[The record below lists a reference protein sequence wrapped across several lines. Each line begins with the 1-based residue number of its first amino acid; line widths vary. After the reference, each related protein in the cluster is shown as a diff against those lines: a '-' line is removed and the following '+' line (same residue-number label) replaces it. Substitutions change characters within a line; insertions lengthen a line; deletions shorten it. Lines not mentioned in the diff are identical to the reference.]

1 MTKNC
6 WITDE
11 PIVIDDVIEK
21 VVRREAGAVN
31 TFIGTVREFTNNK
44 QTLFLEYQ
52 AYESMAEKKLTEI
65 TEEITEKWGNAHAA
79 IAHRIG
85 RLDISDVAV
94 VIAVSTP
101 HRKDAFEASRYG
113 IERLKQIVPIWK
125 KEHWKDGTSWIGDQQ
140 HTTSYEKNIP
150 SKEEMKYD

>member
-31 TFIGTVREFTNNK
+31 TFIGTVRVFTNNK

-79 IAHRIG
+79 IARRVGRWELYDGSVGRI
-85 RLDISDVAV
+85 
-94 VIAVSTP
+94 VST
-101 HRKDAFEASRYG
+101 
-113 IERLKQIVPIWK
+113 
-125 KEHWKDGTSWIGDQQ
+125 T
-140 HTTSYEKNIP
+140 
-150 SKEEMKYD
+150 